1 MDADVRRLLD
11 ESDVRRVMIDYARG
25 VDTKNW
31 DLVRSI
37 FADGAYVAGTRSQGE
52 VGPYL
57 ESLIPGV
64 ESFGT
69 TMHVIGNH
77 LIEVDGE
84 SAFTETYL
92 IARHFGDSAGTHD
105 KLTMGVIYRDQ
116 LRRDSD
122 GRWRIHRR
130 DVEQKWSRTG

>member
-1 MDADVRRLLD
+1 MDADVRRLID
-11 ESDVRRVMIDYARG
+11 ESDVRRVMVDYARG
-25 VDTKNW
+25 VDTRNW
-31 DLVRSI
+31 ELVRSI
-37 FADGAYVAGTRSQGE
+37 FTADAFVAGTRSQAP
-52 VGPYL
+52 VDPYL
-57 ESLIPGV
+57 EGLAPGV

-77 LIEVDGE
+77 LIEVDGD

-92 IARHFGDSAGTHD
+92 VARHFGDPAGTHD

-116 LRRDSD
+116 LRRESD

-130 DVEQKWSRTG
+130 DVEQKWSRSS